1 MPYPTAK
8 VLVLDIDG
16 GIVESSFLAK
26 ASVNPVVS
34 RILSLTPM
42 LKKLALTLVET
53 GETILETKYEIT
65 EEMDHIC
72 RDYEHVGII
81 TDRSFEGLRYI
92 LREQLTL
99 LQYMSF
105 IQVRETSSHKRKKLR
120 YGPKIWETKAIK
132 PHEWVLDNLIE
143 FAEAKEIGR
152 HDVLICDYDP
162 EFRFMAK
169 TLGFR
174 VYPDETIDIPAVYP
188 TSIERRVALSF

>member
-53 GETILETKYEIT
+53 GET
-65 EEMDHIC
+65 
-72 RDYEHVGII
+72 
-81 TDRSFEGLRYI
+81 
-92 LREQLTL
+92 
-99 LQYMSF
+99 
-105 IQVRETSSHKRKKLR
+105 
-120 YGPKIWETKAIK
+120 IWETKAIK

-174 VYPDETIDIPAVYP
+174 VYPDETIDIPVVYP